1 MLLQGAQGPWSRA
14 AAGTLSSFPPLL
26 VMAAVEA
33 VACMLLS
40 SISLRQPHMQPP
52 PHRRRAQRRS
62 ERGARSGPASS
73 RMCLIMQP
81 SASFRLLWS
90 RVVTWGRLSCDLSA
104 GWGMS
109 PKSAIESHPSGTFVQ
124 RAMHL
129 LSLLWMLPCGQ
140 KCLGAWKGDWCANG
154 SGQTFTHMLG
164 CDGLKAFMTA
174 RPCSEIWHLK
184 YGMLPICV
192 GGPVEF
198 CVHKSVTEEC
208 TGYSAYSAHGD
219 SWIPAALTE
228 NFHSRNRC
236 SLRCRHTYS
245 VRENV
250 LQRHRR
256 GTG

>member
-14 AAGTLSSFPPLL
+14 AAGTLSSFTPLL

-52 PHRRRAQRRS
+52 PHRRRAQLRS

-124 RAMHL
+124 WAVRL
-129 LSLLWMLPCGQ
+129 PSLLWMLPCGQ

-164 CDGLKAFMTA
+164 CDGLKAV
-174 RPCSEIWHLK
+174 SETMFRDLASEVWYVANL
-184 YGMLPICV
+184 Y
-192 GGPVEF
+192 
-198 CVHKSVTEEC
+198 
-208 TGYSAYSAHGD
+208 
-219 SWIPAALTE
+219 
-228 NFHSRNRC
+228 
-236 SLRCRHTYS
+236 
-245 VRENV
+245 
-250 LQRHRR
+250 R
-256 GTG
+256 GTCGVLCAQKCYRRVHRIQCIQCPW